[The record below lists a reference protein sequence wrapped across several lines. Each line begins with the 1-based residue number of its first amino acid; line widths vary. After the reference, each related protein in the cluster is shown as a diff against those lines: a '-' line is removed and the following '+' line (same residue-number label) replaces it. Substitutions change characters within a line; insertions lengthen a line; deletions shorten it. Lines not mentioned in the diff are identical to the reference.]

1 MITENRLRANLGC
14 VNKCMVSMK
23 FGLVTIG
30 IPLST
35 VLEGII
41 QILRLREF
49 SNSDDLI
56 SENVF

>member
-1 MITENRLRANLGC
+1 
-14 VNKCMVSMK
+14 MK